1 MRLLI
6 FTPYFTVDD
15 TPMNIRTLLSD
26 FVSQAMLEA
35 GLPAECGAHITP
47 SKKAGFGDYQAN
59 GAMGAA
65 KIARAKPRDIAHN
78 IVAALAKNTAFTV
91 VVSKVEIA
99 GPGFINL
106 TLNTQWL
113 AANIAEIMQD
123 EQLGIHS
130 DSANAQNVVVDYSSP
145 NLAKEMHVGH
155 LRSTII
161 GDAVVRT
168 LKFQGHKVIRQNHV
182 GDWGTQFGMLIA
194 ELEEQLNEGEPA
206 SLALKD
212 LEGFY
217 QSSKKHFDESE
228 EFAHKARE
236 YVVRLQSGDQHVLAL
251 WKQFRRVSLE
261 HSQEIYGQLNVT
273 LTADDVYGESA
284 YNNDL
289 VPLVSELQ
297 NQGLAVESQGAQVV
311 FLDEITNKDG
321 EPCPVIIQKQGGG
334 FLYATTDLAAL
345 RYRANSLEAH
355 RVLYFIDARQSLH
368 MQQVFTVARKAGF
381 VNDTI
386 SLEHHPFGTMM
397 GADGKPFKTRTGGT
411 VKLADLLVEAVERAE
426 KVVAVKNPKLGAAER
441 SVIARKVGIGAVK
454 YADLSKT
461 RTNDYIFNWETML
474 SFEGNTSPYLQYAYA
489 RIQSIFGKAQK
500 DHGIDV
506 NQLTSAI
513 VLHSDTEIALS
524 IKTLQFAEVI
534 DQTSREAYPH
544 LLCNYLYDL
553 AGLFMR
559 FYEHCP
565 ILKDGIEDGQKHS
578 RLQLA
583 LAVANTLHKG
593 LDLLGIETM
602 DKM

>member
-1 MRLLI
+1 MPSLILPPTESLL
-6 FTPYFTVDD
+6 F
-15 TPMNIRTLLSD
+15 MNIRQLLSD
-26 FVSQAMLEA
+26 YVSQAMQAA
-35 GLPAECGAHITP
+35 GLPAECQAHVAP

-65 KIARAKPRDIAHN
+65 KIAKAKPRDIAQQ
-78 IVAALAKNTAFTV
+78 IVDQLTQNAAFNQC
-91 VVSKVEIA
+91 VSKIEIA

-106 TLNTQWL
+106 TLNPLWL
-113 AANIAEIMQD
+113 ANEISRVNTDKNLSIA
-123 EQLGIHS
+123 S
-130 DSANAQNVVVDYSSP
+130 DTAQTVVVDYSSP

-168 LKFQGHKVIRQNHV
+168 LEFQGHKVIRQNHV

-194 ELEEQLNEGEPA
+194 ELEEQLQNNESA

-228 EFAHKARE
+228 AFANKARD
-236 YVVRLQSGDQHVLAL
+236 YVVKLQSGDENILKL
-251 WKQFRRVSLE
+251 WEQFRSVSLE
-261 HSQEIYGQLNVT
+261 HSQDIYDQLNVT
-273 LTADDVYGESA
+273 LSAEDVYGESA

-289 VPLVSELQ
+289 APLVSELQ
-297 NQGLAVESQGAQVV
+297 AQGLAVESQGAQVV
-311 FLDEITNKDG
+311 FLEEMADKDG
-321 EPCPVIIQKQGGG
+321 NPSPVIIQKQGGG

-345 RYRANSLEAH
+345 RYRANTLHAD

-368 MQQVFTVARKAGF
+368 MQQVFTVAKKANF
-381 VNDTI
+381 ISNDI
-386 SLEHHPFGTMM
+386 SLEHHAFGTMM
-397 GADGKPFKTRTGGT
+397 GSDGKPFKTRTGGT

-426 KVVAVKNPKLGAAER
+426 KVVAEKNADLSAEER
-441 SVIARKVGIGAVK
+441 TDIARKVGIGAVK

-474 SFEGNTSPYLQYAYA
+474 SFEGNTSPYLQYAFT
-489 RIQSIFGKAQK
+489 RIQSVFRKA
-500 DHGIDV
+500 
-506 NQLTSAI
+506 
-513 VLHSDTEIALS
+513 EINISELSSPITVSEDAETALA

-534 DQTSREAYPH
+534 EQTTKEAYPH
-544 LLCNYLYDL
+544 ILCTYLYDL
-553 AGLFMR
+553 AGAFMR
-559 FYEHCP
+559 FYEQCP
-565 ILKDGIEDGQKHS
+565 ILKASVSEETKNS

-583 LAVANTLHKG
+583 LAVANTLQQG

-602 DKM
+602 EKM